1 MKRILTLIAFFIL
14 LSNLSHAQQKDTC
27 KIGIYVTSI
36 FDFSLSEKAFSVD
49 FWMWFN
55 YKNDSLQM
63 LGSTEIVNA
72 KEFEFLLPDT
82 EKKNNINWATQKCR
96 ATIKK
101 EWDVRHFPF
110 DKQKLIIEIE
120 EANADT
126 SSMVFV
132 PDIANSKYDKRIHI
146 EGWKI
151 SDFKVKAEP
160 ITYETSYGD
169 PELASGSST
178 YPAATVTFTIEREG
192 TGLFFKL
199 FTGLYVAFG
208 ISLLVFFMGPENA
221 ERFGLLVGA
230 LFAAI
235 GNKYIVDSMLP
246 ETTMYTLVDKIHVLT
261 FVFILINLII
271 TVIAYR
277 FYATQRVEQA
287 RKTDWYSF
295 LFVITAYIAINA
307 LLVVSAF

>member
-1 MKRILTLIAFFIL
+1 MKKFFTLIAAVTLFF
-14 LSNLSHAQQKDTC
+14 NAAGAQEKDTC

-36 FDFSLSEKAFSVD
+36 FDFSLSEKAYSVD

-55 YKNDSLQM
+55 YKNDSLDM

-72 KEFEFLLPDT
+72 KEFEFLLADK
-82 EKKNNINWATQKCR
+82 EKKGNINWATQKCR

-110 DKQKLIIEIE
+110 DRQNLIIEIE

-126 SSMVFV
+126 SSMVFLADV
-132 PDIANSKYDKRIHI
+132 KNSKYDRRIHI
-146 EGWKI
+146 DGWKI
-151 SDFKVKAEP
+151 SDFTITSQP
-160 ITYETSYGD
+160 ITYETTYGD
-169 PELASGSST
+169 PELSGSST
-178 YPAATVTFTIEREG
+178 YPSATVTFTIEREG
-192 TGLFFKL
+192 KGLFFKL
-199 FTGLYVAFG
+199 FTGLYVAFA

-235 GNKYIVDSMLP
+235 GNKYIVDGMLP
-246 ETTMYTLVDKIHVLT
+246 ETTMYTLIDKIHVLT
-261 FVFILINLII
+261 FTFILINLII
-271 TVIAYR
+271 TVVAYR

-287 RKTDWYSF
+287 RKIDWYSF
-295 LFVITAYIAINA
+295 LFVISSYIGINVF
-307 LLVVSAF
+307 LIVRSF

>member
-1 MKRILTLIAFFIL
+1 MKKFFAVTAAVILFF
-14 LSNLSHAQQKDTC
+14 NAARAQEKDTC

-36 FDFSLSEKAFSVD
+36 FDFSLGEKAYSVD

-55 YKNDSLQM
+55 YKNDSLDM

-72 KEFEFLLPDT
+72 KEFEFLLADT
-82 EKKNNINWATQKCR
+82 EKKGNINWATQKCR

-110 DKQKLIIEIE
+110 DKQELIIEIE

-126 SSMVFV
+126 TSMVFLA
-132 PDIANSKYDKRIHI
+132 DTKNSKYDKRIHI
-146 EGWKI
+146 DGWKI
-151 SDFKVKAEP
+151 SDFKINTQP
-160 ITYETSYGD
+160 ITYETTYGD
-169 PELASGSST
+169 PELSGNST
-178 YPAATVTFTIEREG
+178 YPSARVTFTIEREG
-192 TGLFFKL
+192 KGLFFKL
-199 FTGLYVAFG
+199 FTGLYVAFA

-235 GNKYIVDSMLP
+235 GNKYIVDGMLP

-261 FVFILINLII
+261 FTYILINLII
-271 TVIAYR
+271 TVVAYR
-277 FYATQRVEQA
+277 FYATQRIEQA
-287 RKTDWYSF
+287 RKIDWYSF
-295 LFVITAYIAINA
+295 LFVVSSYIGINVF
-307 LLVVSAF
+307 LIVRSF